1 MSPAPG
7 AVVLLPSHAN
17 PDDEIVPLE
26 GWAYFTNWVFEP
38 LPMILLLVTAALYLY
53 GVHVLRRRGDKWPVG
68 RTVSFV
74 VLGLGSLGVAL
85 FSFLG
90 AYDTVLFWV
99 HMVQHMLL
107 NLIAPVFLVFGAPV
121 TLLLRTLP
129 KQPKTLLLKLLHSG
143 LAKVLLF
150 PPLTTLLMVG
160 SPFVLYLTGWYD
172 LTLRN
177 DLAHDT
183 LHLWLLLLGC
193 LFFFP
198 LLGVDPVPLK
208 MPYPIRML
216 LFFLTMPFHAFLGVI
231 IMSSTQLIAEEWYL
245 SFERSWGLSPLEDQ
259 TWAGALMWATGDLT
273 MLAAMSTIFIQW
285 IRDSNREAKRMDRQ
299 FDREDAIAAR
309 KAATDPTPGPVVAP
323 SGPVGYDSH
332 VGEVPGDTAFGGGE
346 DGDTR

>member
-7 AVVLLPSHAN
+7 AVVLLPFHAQ
-17 PDDEIVPLE
+17 PGDDIPPLE
-26 GWAYFTNWVFEP
+26 GWTYFTNWSFAPFP
-38 LPMILLLVTAALYLY
+38 LVMILLTAGAYLY
-53 GVHVLRRRGDKWPVG
+53 GVHLLRRRGDSWPVG
-68 RTVSFV
+68 RTISFV
-74 VLGLGSLGVAL
+74 LLGCGSLFVAL

-107 NLIAPVFLVFGAPV
+107 NLIAPVFLVFGAPA

-129 KQPKTLLLKLLHSG
+129 KQPRAWLLKLLHSRF
-143 LAKVLLF
+143 AKALLF

-177 DLAHDT
+177 DLAHDA
-183 LHLWLLLLGC
+183 LHVWLLVLGC

-198 LLGVDPVPLK
+198 LLGVDPVPLRI
-208 MPYPIRML
+208 PYPIRCL

-231 IMSSTQLIAEEWYL
+231 IMSSTTLIAEEWYL
-245 SFERSWGLSPLEDQ
+245 AFERSWGLSPIDDQ

-285 IRDSNREAKRMDRQ
+285 VKESNREGRRMNRQ
-299 FDREDAIAAR
+299 FDREDAVAAR
-309 KAATDPTPGPVVAP
+309 RPVVAP
-323 SGPVGYDSH
+323 SGEVGYDSAS
-332 VGEVPGDTAFGGGE
+332 GAVPGETAERGGE
-346 DGDTR
+346 DGEKT